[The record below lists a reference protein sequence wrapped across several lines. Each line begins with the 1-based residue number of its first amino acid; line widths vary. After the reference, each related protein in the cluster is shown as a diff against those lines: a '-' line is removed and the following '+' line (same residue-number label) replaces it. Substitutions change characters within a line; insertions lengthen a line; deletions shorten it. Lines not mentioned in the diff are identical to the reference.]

1 MRVFEGCRGAQ
12 RKWLHSNWTE
22 GVQLCIQE
30 AFHVRPVVWLVFYR
44 GVLINSP
51 FQQCSVPILMYK
63 CGVGS
68 FAVSSSLL
76 SMGDL
81 IVFVQSLI
89 L

>member
-1 MRVFEGCRGAQ
+1 
-12 RKWLHSNWTE
+12 
-22 GVQLCIQE
+22 
-30 AFHVRPVVWLVFYR
+30 
-44 GVLINSP
+44 
-51 FQQCSVPILMYK
+51 MYK
-63 CGVGS
+63 YGVGS

>member
-1 MRVFEGCRGAQ
+1 MCLRGVGGGAQ

-51 FQQCSVPILMYK
+51 FQQCCVPILT
-63 CGVGS
+63 
-68 FAVSSSLL
+68 VSSSLL